1 MVPWIQPDSVIDLRR
16 DLFIH
21 SLKAYSSTLRT
32 HQRLSKV
39 LWHSNERN
47 GQGFCSPW
55 ACVSVY
61 SRSSVLETRGE
72 GRRGVWCTEGQ
83 GPGIFQDPAVT
94 LANLHQTMG
103 LPLGVSLAPVQKS
116 MGPDQFSS
124 WLRNRDWIG
133 FWGWGAQRPQW
144 GETRNRGTNDS
155 LLIFF

>member
-1 MVPWIQPDSVIDLRR
+1 MVPWIQPDSVMDSCT

-39 LWHSNERN
+39 LGHSNEQN

-55 ACVSVY
+55 ACDLVH
-61 SRSSVLETRGE
+61 SRSSVLETRGK
-72 GRRGVWCTEGQ
+72 GRRRVRCTEGQ
-83 GPGIFQDPAVT
+83 GPRISQDPAVT
-94 LANLHQTMG
+94 LANLYQTTG

-116 MGPDQFSS
+116 MGLDQFSS

-133 FWGWGAQRPQW
+133 FQSWGAQRPQQ
-144 GETRNRGTNDS
+144 GETRNRRTKDN
-155 LLIFF
+155 LLVFF